1 MHGARCTAH
10 GAWCCG
16 PAAARSRVSPESRLS
31 RSKVQLLCVVLV
43 RCGCL
48 ARAGFEGVGTGV
60 GCGVRRAWAPCAVG
74 RAAARARFSVFGMV
88 FGVVFRI
95 LVDRSLV
102 TRVPRVCECLSCMS
116 SRSGTR
122 SRSQE
127 RGGQVILTDQISDT
141 SESETSDRDYL
152 RAAHAFLK
160 IIHISALHMLP
171 VKTALYYT
179 CHR

>member
-1 MHGARCTAH
+1 MLPNHLVQSKMHPHSHQLQLSLWSCRVTNTLSFYNPLRNLLLIISARH
-10 GAWCCG
+10 I
-16 PAAARSRVSPESRLS
+16 
-31 RSKVQLLCVVLV
+31 KDN
-43 RCGCL
+43 
-48 ARAGFEGVGTGV
+48 
-60 GCGVRRAWAPCAVG
+60 
-74 RAAARARFSVFGMV
+74 MV